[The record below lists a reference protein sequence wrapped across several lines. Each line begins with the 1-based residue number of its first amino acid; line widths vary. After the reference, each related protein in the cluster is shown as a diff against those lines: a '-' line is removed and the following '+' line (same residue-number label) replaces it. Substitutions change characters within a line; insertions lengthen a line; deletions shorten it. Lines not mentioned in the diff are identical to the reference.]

1 MSHHG
6 AGACLPPW
14 RALVRT
20 LRRLET
26 RCEIRGRHFAFCS
39 RFRYL
44 TCAICRITFRHDT
57 EFQKPSAA
65 APMLMH
71 DPPHPGA
78 FIRRQCL
85 EPLGLTVT
93 EAAKGLAVSRNTLSL
108 LLNGRLGISPEMAI
122 RLSQAFGGSPE
133 SWLQQQMQY
142 DLWRAWTNRKEIPV
156 RQFVTA

>member
-1 MSHHG
+1 
-6 AGACLPPW
+6 
-14 RALVRT
+14 
-20 LRRLET
+20 
-26 RCEIRGRHFAFCS
+26 
-39 RFRYL
+39 
-44 TCAICRITFRHDT
+44 
-57 EFQKPSAA
+57 
-65 APMLMH
+65 MLMH

-142 DLWRAWTNRKEIPV
+142 DLWQAWTNRKEIPV
-156 RQFVTA
+156 RQFATG

>member
-1 MSHHG
+1 
-6 AGACLPPW
+6 
-14 RALVRT
+14 
-20 LRRLET
+20 
-26 RCEIRGRHFAFCS
+26 
-39 RFRYL
+39 
-44 TCAICRITFRHDT
+44 
-57 EFQKPSAA
+57 
-65 APMLMH
+65 MLMH

-142 DLWRAWTNRKEIPV
+142 DLWQAWTSREEIPI